1 LRLANYK
8 SVKKHKVPD
17 WFHNAKLGIFIH
29 WGLYS
34 VPAFAVTGLDLVESM
49 KRDLEEHFKNNPYGE
64 WYLNSLRIEGSPTQ
78 QYHKDK
84 YGEDFVYD
92 DFIPIFNEE
101 IKKWN
106 PKEWAELF
114 NKAGAK
120 YVVLVTKHHDGFLLW
135 PSKYPNPKKKNYKAS
150 RDIVGELSNEVR
162 KKGLKM
168 GFYYSGTLDWS
179 FNLEPIK
186 DGRTFVEN
194 GVRTAE
200 YIEYANN
207 HWYELIDKYNAII
220 LWNDIGYVPTNAYKI
235 FEYFYTKFPEGIIND
250 RWKQI
255 RKKGDNFPRV
265 HHNDYLTPE
274 YEVFNKI
281 MKKKWETNRGIGNS
295 YGYNRMEN
303 EEDYLDSEKII
314 RMFVD
319 IVSKNGNLLLNV
331 GPMADG
337 TIPEHQR
344 KVLLNL
350 GEWLEIN
357 GEAIYDTHP
366 WVKAEGVTIDGIEVR
381 YTKTQ
386 ESLFVTL
393 LEEPEEKELEIK
405 SLVINEKSTVRL
417 LGNDNE
423 IEWSQMEENLKLK
436 IPDDLFNSPAYSFK
450 ITPTPD
456 EGIN

>member
-1 LRLANYK
+1 
-8 SVKKHKVPD
+8 
-17 WFHNAKLGIFIH
+17 
-29 WGLYS
+29 
-34 VPAFAVTGLDLVESM
+34 
-49 KRDLEEHFKNNPYGE
+49 
-64 WYLNSLRIEGSPTQ
+64 
-78 QYHKDK
+78 
-84 YGEDFVYD
+84 
-92 DFIPIFNEE
+92 
-101 IKKWN
+101 
-106 PKEWAELF
+106 
-114 NKAGAK
+114 
-120 YVVLVTKHHDGFLLW
+120 
-135 PSKYPNPKKKNYKAS
+135 
-150 RDIVGELSNEVR
+150 
-162 KKGLKM
+162 
-168 GFYYSGTLDWS
+168 
-179 FNLEPIK
+179 
-186 DGRTFVEN
+186 
-194 GVRTAE
+194 
-200 YIEYANN
+200 
-207 HWYELIDKYNAII
+207 
-220 LWNDIGYVPTNAYKI
+220 
-235 FEYFYTKFPEGIIND
+235 
-250 RWKQI
+250 
-255 RKKGDNFPRV
+255 
-265 HHNDYLTPE
+265 
-274 YEVFNKI
+274 

-381 YTKTQ
+381 YTITQ

>member
-1 LRLANYK
+1 
-8 SVKKHKVPD
+8 VPD
-17 WFHNAKLGIFIH
+17 WFHNAKLGIFVH

-49 KRDLEEHFKNNPYGE
+49 KRGLEEHFENNPYAE

-78 QYHKDK
+78 QYHNDT

-92 DFIPIFNEE
+92 DFVPIFNEE

-150 RDIVGELSNEVR
+150 RDIVGELSKEVR

-179 FNLEPIK
+179 FKLEPIK
-186 DGRTFVEN
+186 DGISFVEN
-194 GVRTAE
+194 GVRTPE

-220 LWNDIGYVPTNAYKI
+220 LWNDIGYVPTNAYEI
-235 FEYFYTKFPEGIIND
+235 FTYFYNKFPEGVIND
-250 RWKQI
+250 RWKYT
-255 RKKGDNFPRV
+255 KKKEDDFPV
-265 HHNDYLTPE
+265 AYHHDFITPE
-274 YEVFNKI
+274 YEVLKKI
-281 MKKKWETNRGIGNS
+281 KKKKWETNRGIGNS
-295 YGYNRMEN
+295 YGYNKIEK
-303 EEDYLDSEKII
+303 EEDYLDSEKLI

-337 TIPEHQR
+337 TIPELQR

-357 GEAIYDTHP
+357 GEAIYNTRP
-366 WVKAEGVTIDGIEVR
+366 WVKAEGITMDGIEVR

-386 ESLFVTL
+386 KSLFVIL
-393 LEEPEEKELEIK
+393 LEKPEEKELEIK
-405 SLVINEKSTVRL
+405 SLVINENSTVQL
-417 LGNDNE
+417 LGNNNE

-436 IPDDLFNSPAYSFK
+436 IPDDLFNSPTYSFK
-450 ITPTPD
+450 ITPTPN

>member
-1 LRLANYK
+1 
-8 SVKKHKVPD
+8 VPD

-49 KRDLEEHFKNNPYGE
+49 KRDLEEHFKNNPYAE

-106 PKEWAELF
+106 PKKWAELF

-150 RDIVGELSNEVR
+150 RDIVGELSKEVR

-179 FNLEPIK
+179 FNSEPIK
-186 DGRTFVEN
+186 DGKTFVEN
-194 GVRTAE
+194 GVKTAE

-207 HWYELIDKYNAII
+207 HWYELIDMYNAII
-220 LWNDIGYVPTNAYKI
+220 LWNDIGYVPTNAYEI

-303 EEDYLDSEKII
+303 EEDYLDSENLI

-331 GPMADG
+331 GPMVDG
-337 TIPEHQR
+337 TIPEVQR

-350 GEWLEIN
+350 GKWLEIN
-357 GEAIYDTHP
+357 GEAIYDTRP
-366 WVKAEGVTIDGIEVR
+366 WVKAEGITIDGIEVR

-386 ESLFVTL
+386 RSLFVSL
-393 LEEPEEKELEIK
+393 LEKPEEKELEIK
-405 SLVINEKSTVRL
+405 SLVINENSSVQL
-417 LGNDNE
+417 LGNKNE

>member
-1 LRLANYK
+1 MRLADYK
-8 SVKKHKVPD
+8 PVKKHKVPD

-49 KRDLEEHFKNNPYGE
+49 KRGLEEHFKNNPYAE
-64 WYLNSLRIEGSPTQ
+64 WYLNSLRIKGSPTQ
-78 QYHKDK
+78 QYHKDT

-92 DFIPIFNEE
+92 DFVPIFNEE

-114 NKAGAK
+114 NKVGAK

-150 RDIVGELSNEVR
+150 RDIVGELSKEVR

-179 FNLEPIK
+179 FNSEPIK
-186 DGRTFVEN
+186 DGKTFVEN

-207 HWYELIDKYNAII
+207 HWYELIDRYNAII
-220 LWNDIGYVPTNAYKI
+220 LWNDIGYVPTNAYEI

-281 MKKKWETNRGIGNS
+281 MKRKWETNRGIGNS

-303 EEDYLDSEKII
+303 EEDYLDSEKLI

-319 IVSKNGNLLLNV
+319 IVSKDGNLLLNV

-337 TIPEHQR
+337 TIPEVQR

-350 GEWLEIN
+350 GKWLEIN
-357 GEAIYDTHP
+357 REAIYDTRP
-366 WVKAEGVTIDGIEVR
+366 WVKAEGITIDGIEVR
-381 YTKTQ
+381 YNKTQ
-386 ESLFVTL
+386 KSLFVTL
-393 LEEPEEKELEIK
+393 LEKPEEKELEIK
-405 SLVINEKSTVRL
+405 SLVINENSTVRL
-417 LGNDNE
+417 LGNNNE

-450 ITPTPD
+450 ITPRPD